1 MSNIKKVLD
10 DVKAGLQVEK
20 PKIIKPAVAENE
32 KIINIEEE
40 KQQPPTKK
48 KKELSDKQ
56 KEALKQG
63 QLKRM
68 EILRLKKEEIRQAK
82 LSKGESTEYN
92 KPDSLKNKLKNLDKI
107 DELIKKLSVLE
118 ESKKTP
124 INMNEKEIT
133 KQKEII
139 LEEDKQKDEV
149 SIEPSHTTLENCYDI
164 ILENEDYT
172 IGNILNYEIYSVFY
186 MDLKHLTYVGFK
198 KLHPHDNHSILRM
211 AFSRQEDGKSA
222 VKVILIQTIKK
233 IITNIKKV
241 HSWFDDKIRK

>member
-20 PKIIKPAVAENE
+20 PKIIKPAIVENE
-32 KIINIEEE
+32 NIVNMEADKEQ
-40 KQQPPTKK
+40 KQQPQTKK

-82 LSKGESTEYN
+82 LSKGESTDYN

-139 LEEDKQKDEV
+139 LEEDKPKEEIDIKPKINVEDTINKEDEHV
-149 SIEPSHTTLENCYDI
+149 
-164 ILENEDYT
+164 
-172 IGNILNYEIYSVFY
+172 NINKLSNPADE
-186 MDLKHLTYVGFK
+186 LKHPDNDKTQFNIRRKLTSGIVKPEYKIPVFNK
-198 KLHPHDNHSILRM
+198 KLNPYTQN
-211 AFSRQEDGKSA
+211 K
-222 VKVILIQTIKK
+222 
-233 IITNIKKV
+233 
-241 HSWFDDKIRK
+241 